1 MFYRLLLFKHAI
13 TKHVNTFGLI
23 LVKFESGKCLV
34 YSLTGL
40 HVLYLDIGWINPGIN
55 CEV

>member
-1 MFYRLLLFKHAI
+1 MFYRLLLFTHAI